1 MKEAGGSPRIP
12 HPGRRLFADANGA
25 LLRRSNFHRRV
36 WVPIRDAAKLPKGT
50 RFHDLRHAAAWA
62 LLQGADQGDSRS
74 AEAEAG
80 YRWGEETLAPHVRR
94 ILALAIENGEE
105 RVAQLAR
112 RFLRAVGKGP

>member
-1 MKEAGGSPRIP
+1 MSRVFVNEDAGGDPNPWFSLPEPDSPYY
-12 HPGRRLFADANGA
+12 AE
-25 LLRRSNFHRRV
+25 
-36 WVPIRDAAKLPKGT
+36 
-50 RFHDLRHAAAWA
+50 AAAWA

-94 ILALAIENGEE
+94 ILTLAIENGEE